1 MPLLNVNQ
9 SDPFRYSAELV
20 TVDEWFY
27 AASTRRV
34 TDEEW
39 AEIQRLQREAARLQ
53 TLLQSIYNDRPAIDL
68 DEMTPDQR
76 RACITEEE
84 IAFGRD

>member
-20 TVDEWFY
+20 TPDEWFY

-34 TDEEW
+34 TAEEW
-39 AEIQRLQREAARLQ
+39 VEIQRLQQEAARLE
-53 TLLQSIYNDRPAIDL
+53 TLLQSIYDRPAVDL
-68 DEMTPDQR
+68 DEMTPEER